1 MVISE
6 KMQNALNKQV
16 NREFYSSFLYL
27 SMSGY
32 FEAQNLK
39 GFASWMSEQSKEE
52 YGHAMKMYNYIFDRG
67 GRVELLPIE
76 APPKD
81 WDSILNVFE
90 ETYKHE
96 HAVTRMIHDL
106 VALAKEENDY
116 ATESFLKWYVDEQVE
131 EEDTASY
138 IVERLKQIA
147 GFKGG
152 IIFLD
157 KELGARA
164 QH

>member
-6 KMQNALNKQV
+6 KMQTALNKQV
-16 NREFYSSFLYL
+16 NRELYSSFLYL

-32 FEAQNLK
+32 FEAENLK
-39 GFASWMSEQSKEE
+39 GFAAWMKEQAKEE
-52 YGHAMKMYNYIFDRG
+52 YAHAMKMYNYVFERG
-67 GRVELLPIE
+67 GKVELLPIE
-76 APPKD
+76 APPKE

-96 HAVTRMIHDL
+96 LEVTKEIHNL
-106 VALAKEENDY
+106 VGLSKDENDY

-131 EEDTASY
+131 EEDQASY